1 MKLTGGAKVG
11 PAGLSWRFPLS
22 PFGAPV
28 LKPHLRSW
36 EWVILLESLESRS
49 ASLRLLY
56 LSWRKSTRR
65 PPINCTTEV
74 LTKLLWGTW
83 TRASLSCSLQASSS
97 PGRESLKRNV
107 LFYSTRTGHNR
118 KKSGSFSQKSKFS
131 GMQNYPSSN
140 ENSEKEIKKKKA
152 AMQKGKLERIENDP
166 SLEEHGRQLLS
177 VVRRKKSIFNQIQLV
192 FMSFNIISRFSCPS
206 I

>member
-1 MKLTGGAKVG
+1 MKLTRGAKVG
-11 PAGLSWRFPLS
+11 PSSLSGRFPLS
-22 PFGAPV
+22 PLGAPV

-118 KKSGSFSQKSKFS
+118 KISGSFPQKVNFQECKIILPR
-131 GMQNYPSSN
+131 MKIP
-140 ENSEKEIKKKKA
+140 
-152 AMQKGKLERIENDP
+152 
-166 SLEEHGRQLLS
+166 
-177 VVRRKKSIFNQIQLV
+177 RKKLKRKRLQCKKESWKE
-192 FMSFNIISRFSCPS
+192 
-206 I
+206 